1 MYYGYM
7 RSAFFAPR
15 IHRFSS
21 SLSPGDACNI
31 ISIPKCILNFVVFL
45 LYQSVHLL
53 MVKRTEA
60 RGKQRHNAAVVNK
73 VKQSRGYIPISSV
86 KTLRFCS

>member
-1 MYYGYM
+1 MYYRYM

-53 MVKRTEA
+53 NGEENRSERKTE
-60 RGKQRHNAAVVNK
+60 
-73 VKQSRGYIPISSV
+73 
-86 KTLRFCS
+86 T